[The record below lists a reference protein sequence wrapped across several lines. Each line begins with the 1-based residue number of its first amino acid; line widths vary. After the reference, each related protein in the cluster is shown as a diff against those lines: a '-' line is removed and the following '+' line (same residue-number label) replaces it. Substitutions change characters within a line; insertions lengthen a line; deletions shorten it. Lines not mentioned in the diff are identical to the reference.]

1 MGTQQSMSRRAHVR
15 FVMLH
20 FDFVTDF
27 DLTYQDDLNLI
38 RELQMKIEQV
48 QSDNVEKTVLL
59 NSVNERVNV
68 AEEARQRL
76 HDLVMELEV
85 FVSLSRKHLAVSNAQ
100 ALTCLY
106 YCGS

>member
-1 MGTQQSMSRRAHVR
+1 MA
-15 FVMLH
+15 
-20 FDFVTDF
+20 
-27 DLTYQDDLNLI
+27 
-38 RELQMKIEQV
+38 KIKKQLKQEQANM
-48 QSDNVEKTVLL
+48 QSDNMEKTVLL

-85 FVSLSRKHLAVSNAQ
+85 CVSLSRKHLAVSNAQ